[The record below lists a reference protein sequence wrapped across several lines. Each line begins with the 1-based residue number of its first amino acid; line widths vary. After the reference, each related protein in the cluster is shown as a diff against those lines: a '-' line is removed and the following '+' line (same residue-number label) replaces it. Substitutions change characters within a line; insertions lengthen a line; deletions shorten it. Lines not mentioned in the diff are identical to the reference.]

1 VGSKPTPRQRFA
13 DRQRKQHETLLGLG
27 TDEHYEDTELYDY
40 EYAERT
46 DDIRWYRKLVAD
58 HLDRG
63 ARLVELGAGTG
74 RITHPLARDGFE
86 VIAVDRKSEML
97 EALTRRLKKH
107 EHRQRVK
114 MLEADMR
121 ELPLPD
127 RHTKL
132 VIAPFNALM
141 HLYTWQ
147 DLLRCFQEVHRILQP
162 RGLFAFDVQLPDL
175 EWLMWDPDQRHAVT
189 RFVHPVT
196 GEKLIY
202 STNHQYDPE
211 TQVCHIRIFYDDAP
225 PRGRKFRP
233 PSKPRRLV
241 HLAHRQIFPEELRML
256 VHQAGLNLVSLTGDF
271 VDRPL
276 REGCDSQV
284 AICSKPAR
292 ARRS

>member
-1 VGSKPTPRQRFA
+1 MPTKRTPRQRFA
-13 DRQRKQHETLLGLG
+13 DRQRRQHEDLLGRG

-46 DDIRWYRKLVAD
+46 DDVRWYRKLAAG
-58 HLDRG
+58 HLNEG
-63 ARLVELGAGTG
+63 ERLIELGAGTG
-74 RITHPLARDGFE
+74 RITHPLVRDGFD
-86 VIAVDRKSEML
+86 VVAVDRSASML
-97 EALTRRLKKH
+97 EGLQRRFK
-107 EHRQRVK
+107 RPAQRERVRV
-114 MLEADMR
+114 LEADMR
-121 ELPLPD
+121 DLPIAA
-127 RHTKL
+127 RHAKL

-147 DLLRCFQEVHRILQP
+147 DLLACFKEVHRVLQP

-175 EWLMWDPDQRHAVT
+175 EWLMWDGEQRHAVT

-202 STNHQYDPE
+202 STNHRYDPQ
-211 TQVCHIRIFYDDAP
+211 TQVCHIRIFYDEAP

-233 PSKPRRLV
+233 PKKPKRLV

-256 VHQAGLNLVSLTGDF
+256 VDTAGLNLISLTGDF
-271 VDRPL
+271 RDIPL

-284 AICSKPAR
+284 VLCSKPAR
-292 ARRS
+292 SKR